1 MANSTQ
7 RKDNAHH
14 PAVARPH
21 LPSAAAAKKFFDDRL
36 IDHGVYSDFILSS
49 VDLSG
54 QTAQRPTFESVV
66 FRNGSLSATILPG
79 VHLRD
84 VQLNTCD
91 LAEADWE
98 HADLAR
104 VELLS
109 CRMLGF
115 KAIEALIQ
123 DAVFKE
129 CDARYAVL
137 FSAHFKDV
145 RFERCMLGEGS
156 FQEADLSGVI
166 FRDCDL
172 SQADLRGAKLTG
184 TDFRGS
190 RVEGMRVGPAD
201 VRGAII
207 EPAQAIAF
215 AGLLG
220 LDVRFEA

>member
-1 MANSTQ
+1 MTNGNQ
-7 RKDNAHH
+7 RKDKARR
-14 PAVARPH
+14 PAIARPH
-21 LPSAAAAKKFFDDRL
+21 LPPASAAKNPFDDHL
-36 IDHGVYSDFILSS
+36 VDHGVYSELIVSNA
-49 VDLSG
+49 DLAG
-54 QTAQRPTFESVV
+54 QAVQRPTFESVV
-66 FRNGSLSATILPG
+66 FHNGKLSATILPG

-84 VQLNTCD
+84 AQLNACD

-98 HADLAR
+98 RADLAR

-115 KAIEALIQ
+115 KATEAVIQ
-123 DAVFKE
+123 DAMFKD

-137 FSAHFKDV
+137 FSARFKAT
-145 RFERCMLGEGS
+145 RFERCMLGETS

-172 SQADLRGAKLTG
+172 RQADLRGAKLTG
-184 TDFRGS
+184 ADFRGS
-190 RVEGMRVGPAD
+190 QVEGMRVGPAD

-207 EPAQAIAF
+207 EPGQAIAF

-220 LDVRFEA
+220 LDVRYGE